1 MKTENQDIAFL
12 PLLDSNNNQIKHYK
26 QVIPISVHHFYITD
40 EIGDTDKYFDL
51 INTLKTSDAHD
62 TVFIYLNTPG
72 GDLMT
77 TIQII
82 SAMRQTQATV
92 VTCLEGEVC
101 SAGTLLFLAGERH
114 IVNPHCSFMIHN
126 YSHYAGGKGNE
137 VLSKVKHYEEYFR
150 ELAAD
155 LYGGFL
161 TEKEIDD
168 VTQGRDIWL
177 SSREVIR
184 RLNVDEDENTIDAI
198 LKQAIVIDRS
208 GEQLTTVEAEEVI
221 EAPVKVAKDRRK
233 R

>member
-82 SAMRQTQATV
+82 SAMRQSQATV

-126 YSHYAGGKGNE
+126 YSHVLGGKGNE
-137 VLSKVKHYEEYFR
+137 VSVKVKHYEEYFKD
-150 ELAAD
+150 LAND

-161 TEKEIDD
+161 TEQEIND
-168 VTQGRDIWL
+168 VTQGKDIWL
-177 SSREVIR
+177 SSREVIK